1 MDNKETLKWTGE
13 RLVTEITNE
22 DTIYHLHRYAIADD
36 YIDGKVVVDIASG
49 EGYGSNLAAKKAK
62 HVYGIDISEEAVAF
76 AAEKYKATPNL
87 NFMIGSVEAIPLE
100 SSTVDVVISFETL
113 EHTDKHHE
121 MMREVKRVLKPGGIL
136 IISSP
141 DKAYYSDMFNRA
153 NPFHVK
159 ELYFDQFKQLL
170 SEYFKV
176 SFFYHQTFL
185 TGSFIIKES
194 YTGNSI
200 TEYSGNY
207 INTSSTKGLS
217 FPLFNIAVSSDDPF
231 EEPQTS
237 YFNGEETMREM
248 YFKRV
253 MGFTPYR
260 LGNAIL
266 RPLRVLKKL
275 FKK

>member
-1 MDNKETLKWTGE
+1 MDKKETLKWTGE

-36 YIDGKVVVDIASG
+36 YIAGKVVVDIASG
-49 EGYGSNLAAKKAK
+49 EGYGANLAAKKAK
-62 HVYGIDISEEAVAF
+62 QVYGIDISDQAVAF
-76 AAEKYKATPNL
+76 AAKKYKATPNL
-87 NFMIGSVEAIPLE
+87 GFMTGSVDAIPLE
-100 SSTVDVVISFETL
+100 SHIADVVISFETL

-121 MMREVKRVLKPGGIL
+121 MMREIKRVLKPGGIL

-141 DKAYYSDMFNRA
+141 DKAYYSDMFDRT

-159 ELYFDQFKQLL
+159 ELYFNEFKELL
-170 SEYFKV
+170 NKYFKI

-185 TGSFIIKES
+185 TGSFMIKES
-194 YTGNSI
+194 YAGNSI
-200 TEYSGNY
+200 TEYSGDY
-207 INTSSTKGLS
+207 LNTSSAKGLT
-217 FPLFNIAVSSDDPF
+217 FPLFNIAVASDKPF
-231 EEPQTS
+231 NEPETS
-237 YFNGEETMREM
+237 FFKGEDTMREM

-266 RPLRVLKKL
+266 RPLRILKKL
-275 FKK
+275 LNR

>member
-1 MDNKETLKWTGE
+1 MDKKEVLKWTGE

-22 DTIYHLHRYAIADD
+22 DTIYHLHRYAISNE
-36 YIDGKVVVDIASG
+36 YVTGKIVIDIASG
-49 EGYGSNLAAKKAK
+49 EGYGANLAAKKAK

-76 AAEKYKATPNL
+76 AAEKYRTTANL
-87 NFMIGSVEAIPLE
+87 SFTAGSVEAIPLE
-100 SSTVDVVISFETL
+100 SHIADVVISFETL

-121 MMREVKRVLKPGGIL
+121 MMREIKRVLKPGGIL

-141 DKAYYSDMFNRA
+141 DKTYYSDMFNRT
-153 NPFHVK
+153 NPFHIK
-159 ELYFDQFKQLL
+159 ELYFKEFKQLL
-170 SEYFKV
+170 NEYFKI

-200 TEYSGNY
+200 TEYSGDY
-207 INTSSTKGLS
+207 LDTSSAKGLS
-217 FPLFNIAVSSDDPF
+217 FPLFNIAISSDEPF
-231 EEPQTS
+231 KEPQTS
-237 YFNGEETMREM
+237 FFNGEDTMREM

-253 MGFTPYR
+253 MSFTPYR
-260 LGNAIL
+260 LGDTIL
-266 RPLRVLKKL
+266 KPLRVLKKL